1 MSADEKPEP
10 STDAE
15 GPAEGSDERPA
26 ALEGPAEPVPA
37 LAPGGQSVWS
47 APPMPAAGRLALKVD
62 PSAPPG
68 PPFGPPVGPPSG
80 AAPRHPGLG
89 PAVPYPPPQPLFAWW
104 PRPASPPSRRILGCA
119 AAAGVVAAIA
129 VPEGRAGVGFLVTA
143 LVMTV
148 AWLAVGRPQRPTHA
162 ALPHLLWGVA
172 AVGLVAV
179 TVVRDAEWLAALCL
193 LMACVAGSLA
203 VAGRSFATV
212 LGGVVAVPIAA
223 MRAVPW
229 TARGL
234 TTLRHGAGGVRV
246 LLSVLAAVV
255 VLVVFVPLLAAAD
268 AAFASLVDAVVPTL
282 DLSSAIRWAVLF
294 ALAALGVLGAC
305 FVLVAPPQRTERAE
319 RPTRLQ
325 LRDWVIP
332 VGVLVLLFVVFVGVQ
347 FAALFGGDE
356 YVRRTTGP
364 SYAEYA
370 RSGFGQLVAVTLL
383 TLGVLVLAMR
393 FAPATTAKERRWKRT
408 LLAVLV
414 ALTLVIIAS
423 ALSRMWL
430 YQQAYGFTVLRLLVL
445 TFELWLGLGFLLV
458 LVGVLRLRHAG
469 LARGMLAAG
478 VAALLGLAVLNPEGF
493 IAEHNIARLAD
504 SGKVDVGYLSTLSAD
519 AVPALQ
525 QLPEPHRTCA
535 LGTIAQRLPETDD
548 WRSANI
554 ARAQAREALA
564 GAAAPNCS
572 DGSR

>member
-1 MSADEKPEP
+1 MNTEENPEQR
-10 STDAE
+10 TAAE
-15 GPAEGSDERPA
+15 GPDEPG
-26 ALEGPAEPVPA
+26 GPAEPVPA
-37 LAPGGQSVWS
+37 SAQRAQSVWS
-47 APPMPAAGRLALKVD
+47 DPPMPAAGRLALPVD
-62 PSAPPG
+62 PHRPPG
-68 PPFGPPVGPPSG
+68 PVTGPPPTYPRMRPAGAF
-80 AAPRHPGLG
+80 AAP
-89 PAVPYPPPQPLFAWW
+89 PPPPLFAWW

-129 VPEGRAGVGFLVTA
+129 LPEGRAGVGFLVTA

-162 ALPHLLWGVA
+162 ALPDLLWGVA

-179 TVVRDAEWLAALCL
+179 TAVRDAEWLAALCL
-193 LMACVAGSLA
+193 PMACVAGSLA
-203 VAGRSFATV
+203 VAGRSFASV
-212 LGGVVAVPIAA
+212 LGGVIAVPIAA

-234 TTLRHGAGGVRV
+234 TTLRHGAGSLRV
-246 LLSVLAAVV
+246 LLSALAAVV
-255 VLVVFVPLLAAAD
+255 VLVVFVPLLAGAD
-268 AAFASLVDAVVPTL
+268 AAFAGLVDAVVPTL

-305 FVLVAPPQRTERAE
+305 FVLVAPPQRTERVE

-325 LRDWVIP
+325 LRDWVVP
-332 VGVLVLLFVVFVGVQ
+332 VGVLVALFLVFVGVQ

-383 TLGVLVLAMR
+383 TLGVLVIAMR
-393 FAPATTAKERRWKRT
+393 FAPATTSKERRWKRT

-445 TFELWLGLGFLLV
+445 AFELWLGVGFLLV
-458 LVGVLRLRHAG
+458 LVGVIRLRHAG
-469 LARGMLAAG
+469 LARGMVAAG
-478 VAALLGLAVLNPEGF
+478 VAALLGLAVLNPDGF
-493 IAEHNIARLAD
+493 IAEHNIARLA
-504 SGKVDVGYLSTLSAD
+504 STGKVDVWYLRTLSAD
-519 AVPALQ
+519 AVTALQ
-525 QLPEPHRTCA
+525 QLPEPYRTCA
-535 LGTIAQRLPETDD
+535 LGTIAQRRLWSADD
-548 WRSANI
+548 WRSANV
-554 ARAQAREALA
+554 ARAQAREALVGV
-564 GAAAPNCS
+564 GAPSCPES
-572 DGSR
+572 SR